1 MTTITS
7 SSKYAGLTAMLRHDL
22 RRTRLMSA
30 LFFLLEFIAL
40 PLQLALLLFSRPE
53 RGFALRTATYAQ
65 IYGNL
70 SAVLFPMVIMLSAAV
85 IAMQLMNYNFGRRS
99 VDVYY
104 ALPFTRRQMILSHLI
119 AGTLAI
125 SVPIV
130 LNLAITAGLA
140 LVINPAVGLGWL
152 AKDLLLWILVDYCVF
167 ISIMLTAT
175 LMGNAVDTVLYAGML
190 NLEPVLLFLAVLA
203 TLGSFV
209 IGFDPSS
216 LLNRNIL
223 YFHPIPMLLTQ
234 IFSDSLVGLSR
245 WAVGLWAVLII
256 SGTLLTVWFY
266 SHRDAELAENV
277 SRDNWFRLI
286 LKITSSFLLATVFAY
301 MIFAVITTGGIY
313 RSPSEEM
320 AFVLGSAAGAVIG
333 YLVLEVIFGRG
344 FKTVRG
350 NWWICLADIVLAAG
364 IALMA
369 VTGLFGYET
378 AVPSVASVEYAE
390 VDGYLN
396 SYYRSHSGLDIQDT
410 VHFTDEKAIESL
422 TQLHQSAIAAA
433 QYQAAEGNPEY
444 STNARLRVV
453 YHLYNGSTVTRSY
466 YGLALPEDGA
476 EQFRD
481 LYSTA
486 EALEQKNPVMQ
497 IGKDEVRLGDITV
510 MNLSGVETLVS
521 DSQTER
527 LLEAVRQ
534 DIFDTAAEKTNQS
547 GEPLIYLNIGYYFP
561 QMEYYY
567 DSTLGESQKRRVG
580 EGSDAIQLPIYES
593 FDQTLTLLEELGI
606 QGEAFD
612 PSDYIAVYGVY
623 DHYDLW
629 MDSATFRANSG
640 LAYYWVGDYQIMG
653 ETYSGLADDPSTM
666 ELVDV
671 EWSDTPSQPAGKLT
685 AEEIQMLYDLSS
697 PCGDGED
704 EYSNCL
710 LLFDTGITDSDGRN
724 HLMLIRFIQ
733 EETLAAL
740 DTDLLERMTLSVETD
755 ADGQVYIGQNNSLYL
770 NNWPQANQD

>member
-152 AKDLLLWILVDYCVF
+152 AKDFLLWILMGYCVF

-256 SGTLLTVWFY
+256 GGTLLTVWFY

-277 SRDNWFRLI
+277 ARDNWFRLI

-390 VDGYLN
+390 VDGYL
-396 SYYRSHSGLDIQDT
+396 SRYYRSHSGLDIQNT

-433 QYQAAEGNPEY
+433 QYQAAEGYPES
-444 STNARLRVV
+444 STSARLRVV

-510 MNLSGVETLVS
+510 MNLSGAETLVS

-527 LLEAVRQ
+527 LLEAV
-534 DIFDTAAEKTNQS
+534 
-547 GEPLIYLNIGYYFP
+547 
-561 QMEYYY
+561 
-567 DSTLGESQKRRVG
+567 
-580 EGSDAIQLPIYES
+580 
-593 FDQTLTLLEELGI
+593 
-606 QGEAFD
+606 
-612 PSDYIAVYGVY
+612 
-623 DHYDLW
+623 
-629 MDSATFRANSG
+629 
-640 LAYYWVGDYQIMG
+640 
-653 ETYSGLADDPSTM
+653 
-666 ELVDV
+666 
-671 EWSDTPSQPAGKLT
+671 PAG
-685 AEEIQMLYDLSS
+685 
-697 PCGDGED
+697 
-704 EYSNCL
+704 
-710 LLFDTGITDSDGRN
+710 
-724 HLMLIRFIQ
+724 HLRY
-733 EETLAAL
+733 
-740 DTDLLERMTLSVETD
+740 RR
-755 ADGQVYIGQNNSLYL
+755 
-770 NNWPQANQD
+770 

>member
-40 PLQLALLLFSRPE
+40 PLQLALLLFSPPE

-152 AKDLLLWILVDYCVF
+152 AKDFLLWILVGYCVF

-256 SGTLLTVWFY
+256 GGTLLTVWFY

-313 RSPSEEM
+313 
-320 AFVLGSAAGAVIG
+320 L
-333 YLVLEVIFGRG
+333 
-344 FKTVRG
+344 
-350 NWWICLADIVLAAG
+350 
-364 IALMA
+364 
-369 VTGLFGYET
+369 
-378 AVPSVASVEYAE
+378 
-390 VDGYLN
+390 
-396 SYYRSHSGLDIQDT
+396 
-410 VHFTDEKAIESL
+410 SL
-422 TQLHQSAIAAA
+422 IHI
-433 QYQAAEGNPEY
+433 
-444 STNARLRVV
+444 
-453 YHLYNGSTVTRSY
+453 
-466 YGLALPEDGA
+466 
-476 EQFRD
+476 
-481 LYSTA
+481 
-486 EALEQKNPVMQ
+486 
-497 IGKDEVRLGDITV
+497 
-510 MNLSGVETLVS
+510 
-521 DSQTER
+521 
-527 LLEAVRQ
+527 
-534 DIFDTAAEKTNQS
+534 
-547 GEPLIYLNIGYYFP
+547 
-561 QMEYYY
+561 
-567 DSTLGESQKRRVG
+567 
-580 EGSDAIQLPIYES
+580 
-593 FDQTLTLLEELGI
+593 
-606 QGEAFD
+606 
-612 PSDYIAVYGVY
+612 
-623 DHYDLW
+623 
-629 MDSATFRANSG
+629 
-640 LAYYWVGDYQIMG
+640 
-653 ETYSGLADDPSTM
+653 
-666 ELVDV
+666 
-671 EWSDTPSQPAGKLT
+671 
-685 AEEIQMLYDLSS
+685 
-697 PCGDGED
+697 
-704 EYSNCL
+704 
-710 LLFDTGITDSDGRN
+710 
-724 HLMLIRFIQ
+724 
-733 EETLAAL
+733 
-740 DTDLLERMTLSVETD
+740 
-755 ADGQVYIGQNNSLYL
+755 
-770 NNWPQANQD
+770 

>member
-1 MTTITS
+1 MP
-7 SSKYAGLTAMLRHDL
+7 
-22 RRTRLMSA
+22 SA
-30 LFFLLEFIAL
+30 
-40 PLQLALLLFSRPE
+40 
-53 RGFALRTATYAQ
+53 
-65 IYGNL
+65 
-70 SAVLFPMVIMLSAAV
+70 
-85 IAMQLMNYNFGRRS
+85 
-99 VDVYY
+99 
-104 ALPFTRRQMILSHLI
+104 
-119 AGTLAI
+119 
-125 SVPIV
+125 
-130 LNLAITAGLA
+130 
-140 LVINPAVGLGWL
+140 
-152 AKDLLLWILVDYCVF
+152 
-167 ISIMLTAT
+167 
-175 LMGNAVDTVLYAGML
+175 
-190 NLEPVLLFLAVLA
+190 
-203 TLGSFV
+203 
-209 IGFDPSS
+209 
-216 LLNRNIL
+216 
-223 YFHPIPMLLTQ
+223 
-234 IFSDSLVGLSR
+234 
-245 WAVGLWAVLII
+245 
-256 SGTLLTVWFY
+256 
-266 SHRDAELAENV
+266 
-277 SRDNWFRLI
+277 
-286 LKITSSFLLATVFAY
+286 
-301 MIFAVITTGGIY
+301 
-313 RSPSEEM
+313 
-320 AFVLGSAAGAVIG
+320 
-333 YLVLEVIFGRG
+333 
-344 FKTVRG
+344 
-350 NWWICLADIVLAAG
+350 
-364 IALMA
+364 
-369 VTGLFGYET
+369 
-378 AVPSVASVEYAE
+378 ASVEYAE

-433 QYQAAEGNPEY
+433 QYQAAEGDPEY
-444 STNARLRVV
+444 STSARLRVV

-510 MNLSGVETLVS
+510 MNLSGAETLVS

-547 GEPLIYLNIGYYFP
+547 GEPLIYLNIGYHYP
-561 QMEYYY
+561 MMEYYH
-567 DSTLGESQKRRVG
+567 DAALGKSVEHPAG
-580 EGSDAIQLPIYES
+580 EGSDSIQLPVYES
-593 FDQTLTLLEELGI
+593 FDTTLSLLGELGI
-606 QGEAFD
+606 EGKAFD
-612 PSDYIAVYGVY
+612 PTDYIAVYGVY

-640 LAYYWVGDYQIMG
+640 LAYYWVGDYQVMG

-733 EETLAAL
+733 EETLRSL
-740 DTDLLERMTLSVETD
+740 DTDLLERMTLSVEY
-755 ADGQVYIGQNNSLYL
+755 DGSGYYISQNNALYL